1 MPCKTIAVANQKGG
15 TGKTATTLSLGV
27 ALARLGKRVLLVDT
41 DPQGDLTKSLG
52 WKDPDSLETTLAD
65 HLAAVIAGEPLAP
78 AEGIL
83 SHREGVD
90 LMPANIELAGME
102 MAVFMA
108 MSREQVLNM
117 WASPLKGAYDYII
130 MDCAPTLGII
140 PVNAFVAADSVLIPV
155 SAEYLPASGMT
166 GLLKTVE
173 RVRRQINPALE
184 VEGVLVTLFDSRNN
198 LAKDVEGAVRS
209 QYGSAYRVF
218 DAVIPRAVSAA
229 ESPPPARAS
238 SPTTGRARWP
248 APSRRSPRR
257 WSAVARKKLELALPT
272 VDDLFTSQGER
283 EQDAGEKV
291 LEIALGDIESFPGP
305 SFQGGRRRGHGPPGR
320 EHRGERGARPLDR
333 ASSQRW
339 EVRTCERA
347 QAQARRR
354 DRRLAAVPCVVR
366 RMGDDEAT
374 IAMVDSNLQ
383 RETILPS
390 ERAFAYSMRLEAMKR
405 QGQRTDLTSVQVEQ
419 KSGGRWSRSILAEEL
434 GTSEAKVQRFIRL
447 TFLVPQLL
455 SLVDAGRM
463 KMLPAVEVS
472 YLTEAEQEHLLDA
485 MEAQACTPSHA
496 QAVKMKRYSKEGSL
510 TPALIRSVMEEEKPN
525 QVEQLRI
532 PRKSIARFFRPS
544 ATQSEIEGRIV
555 RALELLE
562 QAERRRDGLGGA

>member
-27 ALARLGKRVLLVDT
+27 ALARLGKQVLLVDT

-65 HLAAVIAGEPLAP
+65 HLAAVIAGEPLTP

-140 PVNAFVAADSVLIPV
+140 PINAFVAADSVLIPV

-184 VEGVLVTLFDSRNN
+184 VEGT
-198 LAKDVEGAVRS
+198 VRS

-229 ESPPPARAS
+229 ESPA
-238 SPTTGRARWP
+238 
-248 APSRRSPRR
+248 
-257 WSAVARKKLELALPT
+257 
-272 VDDLFTSQGER
+272 
-283 EQDAGEKV
+283 AGESIFSYDGEGKV
-291 LEIALGDIESFPGP
+291 A
-305 SFQGGRRRGHGPPGR
+305 
-320 EHRGERGARPLDR
+320 
-333 ASSQRW
+333 
-339 EVRTCERA
+339 
-347 QAQARRR
+347 
-354 DRRLAAVPCVVR
+354 
-366 RMGDDEAT
+366 
-374 IAMVDSNLQ
+374 
-383 RETILPS
+383 
-390 ERAFAYSMRLEAMKR
+390 RAFAA
-405 QGQRTDLTSVQVEQ
+405 
-419 KSGGRWSRSILAEEL
+419 LAEE
-434 GTSEAKVQRFIRL
+434 V
-447 TFLVPQLL
+447 V
-455 SLVDAGRM
+455 GR
-463 KMLPAVEVS
+463 
-472 YLTEAEQEHLLDA
+472 
-485 MEAQACTPSHA
+485 
-496 QAVKMKRYSKEGSL
+496 G
-510 TPALIRSVMEEEKPN
+510 
-525 QVEQLRI
+525 
-532 PRKSIARFFRPS
+532 
-544 ATQSEIEGRIV
+544 
-555 RALELLE
+555 
-562 QAERRRDGLGGA
+562 